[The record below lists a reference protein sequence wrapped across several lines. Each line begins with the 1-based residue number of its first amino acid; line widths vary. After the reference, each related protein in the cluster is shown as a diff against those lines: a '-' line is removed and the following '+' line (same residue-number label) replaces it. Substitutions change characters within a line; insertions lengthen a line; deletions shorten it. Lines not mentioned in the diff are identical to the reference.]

1 MDKWYNLGY
10 GVSSVNTD
18 ELNTIYCQ
26 EFYIMFG
33 KLPQPSNMSRPVLLN
48 EIRKLQMMSNDS
60 TLTRGE
66 SVAS

>member
-33 KLPQPSNMSRPVLLN
+33 KLPQPSNMSRPVLLF
-48 EIRKLQMMSNDS
+48 
-60 TLTRGE
+60 
-66 SVAS
+66 VAILYYSLFKNKIKI